1 MWVEIRKAKSLVVA
15 EAWRELFENQGVPCK
30 LWPSDGK
37 SHGVPFGTY
46 QILVPNDRL
55 QVARMVVDHTF

>member
-30 LWPSDGK
+30 LWPADGK

-46 QILVPNDRL
+46 QILVPNDRI